1 MPLLFRVSFLHS
13 CFSLSQPHADSRHA
27 CQQQHHRHPV
37 SYGRILSHRVRTGA
51 TAKACHGAFFFQ
63 MPLLFTIQMSTCNLL
78 TDTDKRTGTCGLT
91 IPVFL
96 LNTIIR
102 CRAPSLGDDAARVVN
117 AIICRRVSP
126 MPTIHHSCIVIPHFL
141 NLSVAHWLFRLVFL
155 VVSTCTSPLFSTACL
170 LFVWV
175 AEQSSPNV
183 WVRINGRF
191 CEPFYMCFYS
201 VRKKAAQKYCFL
213 LIYANKLG
221 FSVPCTGMNKTTFGW
236 VQINDPFS

>member
-1 MPLLFRVSFLHS
+1 MPLLFRISSLHS

-96 LNTIIR
+96 LNTIIC
-102 CRAPSLGDDAARVVN
+102 CRAPSLGDDAARVVNVIICRRMLSVSSLGDDAARVVN

-183 WVRINGRF
+183 WVRING
-191 CEPFYMCFYS
+191 
-201 VRKKAAQKYCFL
+201 
-213 LIYANKLG
+213 
-221 FSVPCTGMNKTTFGW
+221 
-236 VQINDPFS
+236 PFS

>member
-126 MPTIHHSCIVIPHFL
+126 MPTIHHFCIVIPHFL

-183 WVRINGRF
+183 WVRINGRLFEPTQKSFYSCLCKAQKNPIYLHKSAKSSTFAPLF
-191 CEPFYMCFYS
+191 CERCKNTYKR
-201 VRKKAAQKYCFL
+201 VHK
-213 LIYANKLG
+213 
-221 FSVPCTGMNKTTFGW
+221 
-236 VQINDPFS
+236 NDPFS